1 MQKQNLSWY
10 GKGGQGA
17 VVLQKRAASVV
28 LDFGFDLLVNFVCFI
43 LHLTYL
49 SLEHNPLKL
58 HKKW

>member
-43 LHLTYL
+43 LHLTYYYL
-49 SLEHNPLKL
+49 
-58 HKKW
+58 